1 MNLQRIQR
9 DQAVRIVDFLSG
21 TVYALGGDIQKI
33 GTDIFLCTPDN
44 VDVSGSISDMM
55 GEHDRTNVRGGSF
68 WTSFLGFL
76 EQLIGLYSWA
86 LIIYILM
93 SWVPDVRASKF
104 GQLFG
109 SICEPYL
116 EPFRKIIPPIG
127 MIDISPLVAI
137 FLLRFA
143 ERGVYSLNNVVGFI

>member
-1 MNLQRIQR
+1 L
-9 DQAVRIVDFLSG
+9 DIVFGIL
-21 TVYALGGDIQKI
+21 
-33 GTDIFLCTPDN
+33 
-44 VDVSGSISDMM
+44 
-55 GEHDRTNVRGGSF
+55 R
-68 WTSFLGFL
+68 
-76 EQLIGLYSWA
+76 QLIGLYSWA

-104 GQLFG
+104 GQLLG

-137 FLLRFA
+137 FVLRFA
-143 ERGVYSLNNVVGFI
+143 ERGIMSLNNVVGFI